1 LETPDHY
8 ATLGLPRKCSAE
20 QIRVA
25 YRLLAK
31 QHHPDINPDAPDAH
45 ERAQAINAAYET
57 LSDPAR
63 RKEYDRELSSRERPQ
78 PADSPKRGRS
88 SFSQDVLLRLEDFF
102 RGASLQVRVNDP
114 ANPAG
119 AETYPLEV
127 PPDTAP
133 GTRFRVPRG
142 ETMGGTVIIR
152 VKAQP
157 SARFRPR
164 ASDVRTDLRIN
175 FDLAQ
180 RGGSERIAG
189 PNGRMLSVTIPA
201 HVERGAILKI
211 RGEGLPKSSGGRG
224 DLLVRITYRPEIR
237 VTRK

>member
-1 LETPDHY
+1 METPDHY
-8 ATLGLPRKCSAE
+8 ATLGVPRKCGAE

-31 QHHPDINPDAPDAH
+31 QHHPDLNPDSPDAH

-57 LSDPAR
+57 LSDPDR
-63 RKEYDRELSSRERPQ
+63 RKEYDRELSGRERLRS
-78 PADSPKRGRS
+78 ADSTKRGRAT
-88 SFSQDVLLRLEDFF
+88 FTQEVLLRLEDFF
-102 RGASLQVRVNDP
+102 RGASLQVKVNDP
-114 ANPAG
+114 ANPG
-119 AETYPLEV
+119 GMETYPLEI

-142 ETMGGTVIIR
+142 EPIGGTVIVR

-164 ASDVRTDLRIN
+164 GSDVRTELRIN

-180 RGGSERIAG
+180 RGGSERIPG
-189 PNGRMLSVTIPA
+189 PNGRMLNLTIPA
-201 HVERGAILKI
+201 HVERGTILKI
-211 RGEGLPKSSGGRG
+211 PREGLPKISGGRG

-237 VTRK
+237 VTRT